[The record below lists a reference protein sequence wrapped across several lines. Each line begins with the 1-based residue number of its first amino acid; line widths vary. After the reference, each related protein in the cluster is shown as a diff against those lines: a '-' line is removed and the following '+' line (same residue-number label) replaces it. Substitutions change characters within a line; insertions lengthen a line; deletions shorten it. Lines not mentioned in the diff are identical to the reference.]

1 MSYTN
6 TFDLHHLAL
15 LAFSLEQPLFTFVL
29 MISQRPLLTGSPLS
43 QAQLPGCMVLS
54 QFASLSAFYQHFKL
68 LMPPSFVERFLYLVS
83 RIPPSFDFISV
94 SFASVLASF
103 SLLVVECPRVQSF
116 FSFLHL
122 PSRSE
127 VPSRLVTDQYWSV
140 AC

>member
-83 RIPPSFDFISV
+83 RTGRFPFTPLNISFHTPLQIFSSARPLTLGMPWGLILRSSYLHTLPRAQMIS
-94 SFASVLASF
+94 FNLMI
-103 SLLVVECPRVQSF
+103 
-116 FSFLHL
+116 
-122 PSRSE
+122 
-127 VPSRLVTDQYWSV
+127 
-140 AC
+140 